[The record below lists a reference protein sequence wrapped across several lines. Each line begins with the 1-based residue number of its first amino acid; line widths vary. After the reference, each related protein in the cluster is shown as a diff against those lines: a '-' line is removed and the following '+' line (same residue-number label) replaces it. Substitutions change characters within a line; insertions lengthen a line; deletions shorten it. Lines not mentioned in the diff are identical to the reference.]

1 MATTPATPYVSP
13 SSTPLAPVRRVRSF
27 SAAHAISLVVL
38 IIAMFFFLMPVYVM
52 VINGLKEATNVN
64 LSTMWELPTTIS
76 GGGFLEAWSRLAPNM
91 LNSFVMVI
99 PATAISALIGALN
112 GYLLSKWKF
121 RGSDILFILMLF
133 GFFIPYQSILLP
145 LVQFMQTIKLYGT
158 TAGLV
163 LVHVIYGIPVT
174 TLLFRNFYA
183 NIPNEVLE
191 SARVDGANMWVIF
204 TRIMLPLSV
213 PAFVVVG
220 IFQFTNIWND
230 FIFGVTVVPN
240 PAAQP
245 VTIAL
250 NNLSGSF
257 SVDWNVVMAG
267 AVLAALPT
275 ALIYILMSRYFIQ
288 GLLAGS
294 VKG

>member
-1 MATTPATPYVSP
+1 MAVQTFEAAPSRRRFSLGHTLTVSVLV
-13 SSTPLAPVRRVRSF
+13 LALLF
-27 SAAHAISLVVL
+27 Y
-38 IIAMFFFLMPVYVM
+38 LMPVYVM
-52 VINGLKEATNVN
+52 VINGLKDATNVS
-64 LSTMWELPTTIS
+64 LDTMWNLPQSLT
-76 GGGFLEAWSRLAPNM
+76 GGGFVEAWNKLSPNM
-91 LNSFVMVI
+91 LNSLEMVI
-99 PATAISALIGALN
+99 PATILSAIIGAIN
-112 GYLLSKWKF
+112 GFVLSKWKF
-121 RGSDILFILMLF
+121 RGSDVLFTIMLF

-158 TAGLV
+158 IPGLI
-163 LVHVIYGIPVT
+163 LVHVIYGVPVT
-174 TLLFRNFYA
+174 TLIFRNFYA
-183 NIPNEVLE
+183 NVPNELIE
-191 SARVDGANMWVIF
+191 AARVDGAGMGTIF
-204 TRIMLPLSV
+204 TRIMLPLSI

-230 FIFGVTVVPN
+230 FLFGVTVVPN

-267 AVLAALPT
+267 AVVAALPT
-275 ALIYILMSRYFIQ
+275 ALIYILLSRYFIR